1 MDFLSR
7 SVHCAPAF
15 FLLLAVVLMLPSCS
29 SSESMMDEMESKGFV
44 TLHINF
50 ETGKAD
56 IRPESQGI
64 IDQVVELL
72 SENDTLSISIEGHTD
87 NTGNAASN
95 KTLSENRA
103 RAVMNALVARGIIKS
118 RLSTKGW
125 GQEKPIADNK
135 TDEGRAK
142 NRRVEIV
149 RK

>member
-1 MDFLSR
+1 MNSSR
-7 SVHCAPAF
+7 LNIFIASLLLGVSA
-15 FLLLAVVLMLPSCS
+15 LLLAACS
-29 SSESMMDEMESKGFV
+29 SSETMMDEMESKGFV

-56 IRPESQGI
+56 IRPESQEI
-64 IDQVVELL
+64 IDQVVNLL
-72 SENDTLSISIEGHTD
+72 SENESLNISIEGHTD

-103 RAVMNALVARGIIKS
+103 KSVMNALVARGINKS

-135 TDEGRAK
+135 TEEGRAK

-149 RK
+149 KK